1 MATTNGGDGDDFM
14 VGGDGIDLAIYTDAT
29 GGISTN
35 LDDGI
40 VFGRGVGLDLLL
52 SIERTGDTS
61 AANDSDPLF
70 GQSDADLFVYTAAY
84 GAAALED
91 YFASAGGQHNVVDL
105 TGVTESDS
113 FADMMSQSSQVGADV
128 VIDFG
133 GGNTLTLQNT
143 FIASLQDDF
152 TF

>member
-1 MATTNGGDGDDFM
+1 MATTNGGDGDDF
-14 VGGDGIDLAIYTDAT
+14 VVDEGGIDLAICTDAT
-29 GGISTN
+29 GGISAN

-40 VFGRGVGLDLLL
+40 VGVGLDLLL

-61 AANDSDPLF
+61 ASKVSDPLF
-70 GQSDADLFVYTAAY
+70 GQSDADRFVYTDAY
-84 GAAALED
+84 GVDTLGD
-91 YFASAGGQHNVVDL
+91 FFGIAGGQHDLVDL
-105 TGVTESDS
+105 TGFTEISS
-113 FADMMSQSSQVGADV
+113 FADVMSQSSQVGADV

-152 TF
+152 IF